1 MEFLFFIATAILSQ
15 LKDQLLT
22 MDLNSTLQVINNIA
36 GLVSIKKL
44 IKEALEMMEK
54 CP

>member
-1 MEFLFFIATAILSQ
+1 MQ
-15 LKDQLLT
+15 LKDQMIE

-36 GLVSIKKL
+36 GLVCIKKL
-44 IKEALEMMEK
+44 IKDALEMMER